1 MADHTLVVQDIVR
14 TGLDL
19 RAAEST
25 VVTADTYYMPN
36 DGRTKL
42 NVRNATGF
50 ACTVTIETPATV
62 DGLAVADRTVS
73 VADNKEFLIG
83 PWPIDTYSN
92 SSGNVKFTFNQT
104 VAIVA
109 VRG

>member
-14 TGLDL
+14 SGLDL

-25 VVTADTYYMPN
+25 VVVVDTYYMPN
-36 DGRTKL
+36 DSRTKL

-50 ACTVTIETPATV
+50 TCVVTIETPATV

-73 VADNKEFLIG
+73 VGDNKEFLIG
-83 PWPIDTYSN
+83 PFPIDTYSN
-92 SSGNVKFTFNQT
+92 SLGQVKFTFNQT